1 MPDFVIVFDLETVPC
16 WPTVARINGLD
27 ETDEDGCR
35 EALGEKFPKHIFHKV
50 CAIAALV
57 AERTPEGLEV
67 RSLGAPHI
75 GERTEAELLQGFV
88 NRIDDLRPHLISFNG
103 ASFDLPV
110 VRYRCLVHSISAP
123 GLDRR
128 NYFHRYGES
137 HTDLCDLLSC
147 FSSQGKLSLD
157 ALCCALAFPSPK
169 ADGMDGSK
177 VAEYIGSGRIAEV
190 AAYAEGDVIATYRV
204 WLRYQLFCGRLT
216 RDAYEAS
223 EANLL
228 EFVRDRIAVKPHLAY
243 LADGV
248 KGPSPPLDVAPTDS
262 GLSALTPLML

>member
-1 MPDFVIVFDLETVPC
+1 MPEFVIAWDLETVPDLSC
-16 WPTVARINGLD
+16 VARVHKLD

-57 AERTPEGLEV
+57 AERTSEGLEV
-67 RSLGAPHI
+67 RSLGAPHM

-103 ASFDLPV
+103 ASFDLLV

-137 HTDLCDLLSC
+137 HTDVCDLLSC
-147 FSSQGKLSLD
+147 FSSQGKLSLN
-157 ALCCALAFPSPK
+157 ALCCALALPSPK
-169 ADGMDGSK
+169 SDGMDGSK
-177 VAEYIGSGRIAEV
+177 VGEYVAAGRIAEV

-204 WLRYQLFCGRLT
+204 WLRINSFADGSPATLT
-216 RDAYEAS
+216 RRARRTSWSLFAS
-223 EANLL
+223 GS
-228 EFVRDRIAVKPHLAY
+228 RVKPHLGY
-243 LADGV
+243 LVASPPGALL
-248 KGPSPPLDVAPTDS
+248 GPSTA
-262 GLSALTPLML
+262 